1 VSRGADARS
10 GETAPRVVH
19 FEIPVVCYGSFVM
32 NSERE
37 LQPAFADFRG
47 CRLGVIPAG
56 AFEAHGTVAG
66 EIAAEG

>member
-1 VSRGADARS
+1 
-10 GETAPRVVH
+10 
-19 FEIPVVCYGSFVM
+19 M

-56 AFEAHGTVAG
+56 AFEAHGTVGG